1 MKIINKIK
9 EAVKKLINKVKGLF
23 KKLKVLT
30 VESRS

>member
-9 EAVKKLINKVKGLF
+9 EAVKKLINKVKDLF

-30 VESRS
+30 IDSRS

>member
-9 EAVKKLINKVKGLF
+9 EAVKKLINKVKDLF
-23 KKLKVLT
+23 KKLKVLA

>member
-9 EAVKKLINKVKGLF
+9 EAVKKLINKIKDLF
-23 KKLKVLT
+23 KKVKVLA

>member
-9 EAVKKLINKVKGLF
+9 EAVKKLINKVKDLF